1 MLYFFLL
8 NNMIILPIIDLNE
21 CETHSPC
28 NTEGTSDCENIPG
41 SYRCNCNAGYTGKYC
56 EEGMPSRTRHLKK
69 IVLNRTGLHFVI

>member
-1 MLYFFLL
+1 
-8 NNMIILPIIDLNE
+8 MIILPILDLNE

-28 NTEGTSDCENIPG
+28 NTKGTSDCENIPG

-69 IVLNRTGLHFVI
+69 NYSIKPYWFTFRHLKVKNIK